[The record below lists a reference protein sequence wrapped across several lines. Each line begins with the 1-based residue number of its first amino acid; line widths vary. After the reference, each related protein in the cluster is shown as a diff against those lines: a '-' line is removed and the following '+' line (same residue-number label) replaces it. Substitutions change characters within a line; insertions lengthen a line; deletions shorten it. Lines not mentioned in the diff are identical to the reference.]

1 MSLPGSLGPIARL
14 LQQEGLA
21 PVCLSL
27 RLTERL
33 QCPLLTQL
41 RVFSSQQQS
50 GPAWSRPAEAQYR
63 GQSSCRQI
71 STEVY
76 GSNSLEFFRVGDSA
90 VVQPPKISNAQGAGS
105 QQHQGR
111 PSYDGTD
118 AKQRILHAALK
129 RVVSKRLQ
137 QWSRQNF
144 IIPMGHQFAVHM
156 CFLDTSQVTIP
167 CPCLESL
174 LVLRRGCKTCSGCKR
189 HM

>member
-14 LQQEGLA
+14 LRQERLA
-21 PVCLSL
+21 SACLSL
-27 RLTERL
+27 RHTEHL
-33 QCPLLTQL
+33 QSSLLTQL

-50 GPAWSRPAEAQYR
+50 GPALNLAADSQYR

-71 STEVY
+71 STEVP
-76 GSNSLEFFRVGDSA
+76 GSNSLEFSRVGNSA
-90 VVQPPKISNAQGAGS
+90 VVQPPTISNAQGAGS
-105 QQHQGR
+105 QQHQGQ
-111 PSYDGTD
+111 PSYEGTD